1 MAFFHLV
8 ESFFFF
14 SLFSGCRFVN
24 KREKKTKTND
34 KYTRLFIYE
43 DWEGALVAKVPV
55 AEEIRNRYLKKLEI
69 ITVVRVI
76 RERERETSY
85 ELTFV

>member
-1 MAFFHLV
+1 M
-8 ESFFFF
+8 
-14 SLFSGCRFVN
+14 N
-24 KREKKTKTND
+24 KREKKTKNG
-34 KYTRLFIYE
+34 KYARLFIYE

-76 RERERETSY
+76 RERERDF
-85 ELTFV
+85 L